1 MHPQYEL
8 FRKIQLST
16 YENYSWCESSLNM
29 GIISSQNSQ
38 GNNTSPS
45 PLLLLVLLLPLL
57 WPLVRTDELDLEA
70 MMPPL
75 LLLLLILLSSLPLLS
90 ILLTMELLLDDLP
103 MEEATTP
110 DMDDD
115 LRMEEVED
123 AVAYLRLE

>member
-1 MHPQYEL
+1 
-8 FRKIQLST
+8 
-16 YENYSWCESSLNM
+16 
-29 GIISSQNSQ
+29 
-38 GNNTSPS
+38 
-45 PLLLLVLLLPLL
+45 
-57 WPLVRTDELDLEA
+57 
-70 MMPPL
+70 MPPL